1 MYLEFFAIYFYW
13 EDLSPQVFYSW
24 IRTIILF
31 ELFTDE
37 PIWWHASISFAET
50 LTSILSYIL
59 ITFCSRFWS
68 GTLWR
73 IPQIS
78 MLFFRPYCSKELWS
92 LSSDITLL
100 SKSLT
105 FFLRRWFSTWRL
117 LIITS
122 FKFSIALSKPSNLE
136 AYLFSKLKIKLA
148 VSDITEDSDGLKFA
162 LDDTFFSTVETGLFI
177 VF

>member
-31 ELFTDE
+31 KLFTDE
-37 PIWWHASISFAET
+37 PIRWHASISFAET

-78 MLFFRPYCSKELWS
+78 MLFFRPYYSKELWS

-122 FKFSIALSKPSNLE
+122 FKFSTALSKPSNLE
-136 AYLFSKLKIKLA
+136 VYLFSKLKIKLA